1 MATLP
6 ALVNDTI
13 FSDLFDDPFFSGLR
27 HAASQVGD
35 AGSPASLL
43 STDVRE
49 TDNAYDVD
57 IDLPGYN
64 KDDIAV
70 ELHDGYLTVSAHK
83 DEKHDE
89 NDEGGKWIRRERY
102 VGDSSRSFYVGDE
115 VKDSNIHASYKDGT
129 LSLKIDKVTP
139 KPEVENRQKIA
150 IEG

>member
-6 ALVNDTI
+6 ALINDTI
-13 FSDLFDDPFFSGLR
+13 FSDILDDPFFSGFR
-27 HAASQVGD
+27 RIASGD
-35 AGSPASLL
+35 NAPAGGLL

-64 KDDIAV
+64 KDDIAI

-89 NDEGGKWIRRERY
+89 KDDNGKWLRRERY
-102 VGDSSRSFYVGDE
+102 VGDSTRSFYVGDE
-115 VKDSNIHASYKDGT
+115 VKDSDIHASYKDGT
-129 LSLKIDKVTP
+129 LSLQIAKVTP
-139 KPEVENRQKIA
+139 KPEVENKQKIA

>member
-27 HAASQVGD
+27 HAASHVGD
-35 AGSPASLL
+35 VTNTASLL

-49 TDNAYDVD
+49 TEDGYDVD

-64 KDDIAV
+64 KDDISV

-89 NDEGGKWIRRERY
+89 EEGGKWLRRERY
-102 VGDSSRSFYVGDE
+102 VGDSARSFYVGE
-115 VKDSNIHASYKDGT
+115 QVQDSNVHASYKDGT
-129 LSLKIDKVTP
+129 LCLKIDKVAP
-139 KPEVENRQKIA
+139 KPEVENKQTIA